1 MKDKFLS
8 IKKDAVTETVI
19 EKSRFICS
27 AKRVVS
33 EEEAKSFVAEIKRK
47 YSDATHNCYAY
58 IADSD
63 GFYIRFSDDGEPQ
76 GTAGIPMLESLKN
89 REVFCTAMVV
99 TRYFGGIK
107 LGTGGLARAY
117 SDCVLK
123 TLDAA
128 GVIENVFSLTLKT
141 EVSYNV
147 FPLLLKFIESKKA
160 IKNGVE
166 YLNNGVSFTF
176 TVPSG
181 TESVFIDKIRD
192 FSSGKSAVL
201 KIGEGYFEY

>member
-1 MKDKFLS
+1 MKIYKTVNDYGESIFTEKKSKFLS
-8 IKKDAVTETVI
+8 FVYPVTTEAEALSYI
-19 EKSRFICS
+19 EKARKKFYDSTH
-27 AKRVVS
+27 VV
-33 EEEAKSFVAEIKRK
+33 F
-47 YSDATHNCYAY
+47 AY
-58 IADSD
+58 KLKENNTA
-63 GFYIRFSDDGEPQ
+63 RFSDDGEPQ